1 MAQAP
6 QPPNLPGTIS
16 TVATPGYTLF
26 VPGGVAV
33 DPQNSLYISDTA
45 HNRVLKLNQQ
55 TQAVSVVNP
64 SLSSPQEI
72 VLDSNGNLYVAES
85 GSQDVRKIAAD
96 GSISTVATGLV
107 SPTGVAFDN
116 ATQSLYIADNG
127 DAAHGVNGSIK
138 KVDQNGTVSTFNVPG
153 GVLHPSTVAFAN
165 GILYLVDNGAG
176 VVEKINVSTQA
187 VTPIASGVTNPWG
200 VALDAAG
207 DVYFTEYGVSPNIGG
222 RVSMVNASSGTV
234 TVIAGN
240 GSFGYSGDGGPG
252 PNASFKDSVT
262 GVTIGPDG
270 NLYVADGSDNVI
282 RKVTFPASNTGDP
295 GNPPVNTIPGCTV
308 ISFSASPNPIYTD
321 GTYGITTV
329 LANVTC
335 AYEIHI
341 GSPNGALFATGIGY
355 SSTLTGNWV
364 TDGMQFYLQQSGNTT
379 SQGTLAAPLTVH
391 LKPGFPGLACVAT
404 AFSASPNPIVTNDQY
419 GQTTITAVT
428 NCSFDIRIGAP
439 NGQEFKEGRGYA
451 SLPTGKWVTDGMT
464 MYLQPHGDTDA
475 GDTLGVLKLVV
486 QPAPAGCTVND
497 FSSPDNPIK
506 TKSVRNTIHVHANA
520 TCPYDVRIQSPDGGS
535 LLPGKTP
542 NTGLLGSGSGETT
555 MTTGEWVTNGMTFF
569 LQQQGSIS
577 SAGTLATFTVN
588 TRLPD
593 QATPNCP
600 ITTFNAS
607 NNPLIA
613 AGGSGQTSINVNA
626 ACSWDVRVNDSA
638 GAVLTSGSGAG
649 SATAT
654 NVTNGTLFYLQPHND
669 TSYVDNLAIL
679 SATVAPQ
686 TPAGCTALVFTAT
699 PVQSDDSFGVST
711 ISADATCP
719 YDIRIDSPDGNLFG
733 TGQGFTSAQTGNWV
747 LFGQKFFLQKR
758 GDTTSAGTLAS
769 QSAIVLP

>member
-1 MAQAP
+1 
-6 QPPNLPGTIS
+6 
-16 TVATPGYTLF
+16 
-26 VPGGVAV
+26 
-33 DPQNSLYISDTA
+33 
-45 HNRVLKLNQQ
+45 
-55 TQAVSVVNP
+55 
-64 SLSSPQEI
+64 
-72 VLDSNGNLYVAES
+72 
-85 GSQDVRKIAAD
+85 AA
-96 GSISTVATGLV
+96 GLV

-127 DAAHGVNGSIK
+127 DPAHSVNGSIK
-138 KVDQNGTVSTFNVPG
+138 KVDQTGTLSTFNVPG

-165 GILYLVDNGAG
+165 GTLYLVDNGAAM
-176 VVEKINVSTQA
+176 VEKVDVNALVSGH
-187 VTPIASGVTNPWG
+187 IATGLNNPWG

-207 DVYFTEYGVSPNIGG
+207 DVYFTEYGVSPNVGG
-222 RVSMVNASSGTV
+222 RVIMANASTSAL

-240 GSFGYSGDGGPG
+240 GSFAYGGDGGPA

-262 GVTIGPDG
+262 GITIAPDG
-270 NLYVADGSDNVI
+270 SLYVADGSDNVI
-282 RKVTFPASNTGDP
+282 RKVTFPAPGGGS

-321 GTYGITTV
+321 GPYGITTV

-341 GSPNGALFATGIGY
+341 GSPGGALFATGIGY

-364 TDGMQFYLQQSGNTT
+364 TDGMQFFLQQSGNTT
-379 SQGTLAAPLTVH
+379 SQGTIGVVTVH

-404 AFSASPNPIVTNDQY
+404 AFSASPNPIITNDQY

-451 SLPTGKWVTDGMT
+451 SLATGNWVTNGMT
-464 MYLQPHGDTDA
+464 MYLQPHGDTDP

-486 QPAPAGCTVND
+486 QPAPAGCTVSD

-506 TKSVRNTIHVHANA
+506 TKSVRNVIRIHASAN
-520 TCPYDVRIQSPDGGS
+520 CPYDVRIQSPDGGS

-542 NTGLLGSGSGETT
+542 NTGLLGSASGDTT

-577 SAGTLATFTVN
+577 SSGTLATFTVN

-600 ITTFNAS
+600 ITTFSAS
-607 NNPLIA
+607 NNPIIA
-613 AGGSGQTSINVNA
+613 AGGSGQTTINVNA

-654 NVTNGTLFYLQPHND
+654 NVTNGTLFYLQPHGD

-719 YDIRIDSPDGNLFG
+719 YDIRIDGPNGPLFG
-733 TGQGFTSAQTGNWV
+733 SAQGFTSAQTGNWV
-747 LFGQKFFLQKR
+747 LFGQKFFLQKQ
-758 GDTTSAGTLAS
+758 GDTTSAGTLAT